1 MHKNEAEIGD
11 VVRSWDFQPMEDRGN
26 CFIEGI
32 VIGKDDGMFEIVVQ
46 KRVFDG
52 DVVEVTPGETVR
64 TAFKTLFMEWAGRIT
79 KLEIA

>member
-1 MHKNEAEIGD
+1 MHKNEANIGD
-11 VVRSWDFQPMEDRGN
+11 VVRSWDFKPMEDRGD

-32 VIGKDDGMFEIVVQ
+32 VVGKDDGMFEIVVQ

>member
-32 VIGKDDGMFEIVVQ
+32 VIDKDDGMFEIVVQ

-52 DVVEVTPGETVR
+52 DVVEVQPGETVK

-79 KLEIA
+79 KMEIQ